1 MLKKLYKKYMKSRFD
16 QWRTT
21 LAVKDVA
28 GDHLER
34 TVIIKMQRR
43 LLKLAFAQFVEK
55 SEEVRADHNGVKK
68 GNDYNQILRY
78 KAMKRMF
85 NAMKTYIINFRR
97 AKVNFRRVYRNSDYR
112 AKKSYF
118 YVWKIDYY

>member
-1 MLKKLYKKYMKSRFD
+1 MKSRFD

-55 SEEVRADHNGVKK
+55 SKEVRADHNGVKK